1 MCTRKTSSFSGN
13 SFGKTTGA
21 SMNWI
26 GAVLRMAFV
35 TLAML
40 LLSSDL
46 LEALRPQRRE
56 PLGGRSA

>member
-13 SFGKTTGA
+13 SFGQTTGA
-21 SMNWI
+21 SINWI
-26 GAVLRMAFV
+26 AAVLRMAFV

-46 LEALRPQRRE
+46 L
-56 PLGGRSA
+56 